1 LVRESV
7 ERSADCYR
15 RWTDSAADRCKSPR
29 KLSPIK
35 TNNIGAQVQLEP
47 VLARVDPI
55 LATPINLTDEEFSQL
70 VDFVRN
76 GLLDR
81 RAKPENLRKMI
92 PMRMQDRK
100 GDSTN

>member
-1 LVRESV
+1 
-7 ERSADCYR
+7 
-15 RWTDSAADRCKSPR
+15 
-29 KLSPIK
+29 
-35 TNNIGAQVQLEP
+35 